1 MTGTAVRKTAVRP
14 EAAAPGALL
23 PGSGALPPEPG
34 AVPSEPGTVPSGP
47 GARLAALFDPGSLLF
62 LVPAGDCGAVSGA
75 GTLAGTPAAGFAN
88 DPRVQGGAMGS
99 AGCAAI
105 VAAYEH
111 ALSRGVPVI
120 GLWHSGG
127 ARLRE
132 GAASLHAVGTVFNA
146 MTQASGLVP
155 QISVVLGPAA
165 GGAAY
170 GPALTDIVIMAK
182 AASIFVTGPNVVR
195 SVTGE
200 DVDMARLGGPDPHSR
215 RSGLAHLL
223 AASGQEALSLAR
235 RTALL
240 LAEQGKVDLAALASG
255 GSAPVPA
262 PAGRGPGPVPA
273 PANSPGCGVRSLL
286 RSLLDG
292 PGLELH
298 PAWAA
303 SLVTV
308 LGRLAGR
315 TVGVVA
321 SDPERLG
328 GCLDAAAA
336 DKAAR
341 FVRMCD
347 AFGVPLIV
355 LVNTP
360 GYLPGTAQER
370 GGLARRGAKLMH
382 AFAAAVVPRV
392 TVVTGDAYGSAAV
405 TLNSRALGA
414 TRVFAW
420 PGARFGPG
428 GDIPAASLADEVIHP
443 AATREAVARVIALA
457 PGGRGGHRNIP
468 L

>member
-1 MTGTAVRKTAVRP
+1 MTDTAVSRTAVRP
-14 EAAAPGALL
+14 EAAA
-23 PGSGALPPEPG
+23 SGTPPD
-34 AVPSEPGTVPSGP
+34 SGTVPTEP
-47 GARLAALFDPGSLLF
+47 GARLAALFDPGSLRF
-62 LVPAGDCGAVSGA
+62 LVPPGDCGAVSGT

-105 VAAYEH
+105 VAAYQQ
-111 ALSRGVPVI
+111 ALSVGVPVI

-182 AASIFVTGPNVVR
+182 AASIFVTGPGVVR

-240 LAEQGKVDLAALASG
+240 LAEQGKVDLAAVTGPL
-255 GSAPVPA
+255 PA
-262 PAGRGPGPVPA
+262 PG
-273 PANSPGCGVRSLL
+273 GCPERGVRSLL
-286 RSLLDG
+286 QSLLDG
-292 PGLELH
+292 PGLGLH

-303 SLVTV
+303 SIVTV

-321 SDPERLG
+321 SDPSRLG

-428 GDIPAASLADEVIHP
+428 GDGPAAALADEIIHP

-457 PGGRGGHRNIP
+457 PCGRGAHRNIP

>member
-1 MTGTAVRKTAVRP
+1 VTNTIGVNTIGVQTAVRR
-14 EAAAPGALL
+14 EAATC
-23 PGSGALPPEPG
+23 GALPPE
-34 AVPSEPGTVPSGP
+34 P
-47 GARLAALFDPGSLLF
+47 GARLAALFDPGSLRF
-62 LVPAGDCGAVSGA
+62 LVPPGDCGAVSGA
-75 GTLAGTPAAGFAN
+75 GTLAGTPAAAFAN
-88 DPRVQGGAMGS
+88 DPRVQGGAMGT

-105 VAAYEH
+105 VAAYER
-111 ALSRGVPVI
+111 ALSGGAPVI

-170 GPALTDIVIMAK
+170 GPALTDIVIMVRS
-182 AASIFVTGPNVVR
+182 ASIFVTGPGVVR

-200 DVDMARLGGPDPHSR
+200 DVDMARLGGPGPHSR

-223 AASGQEALSLAR
+223 AASAQEALSLAR
-235 RTALL
+235 RTGLL
-240 LAEQGKVDLAALASG
+240 LAEQGKVDLSAVTGRGPAA
-255 GSAPVPA
+255 VPA
-262 PAGRGPGPVPA
+262 PAG
-273 PANSPGCGVRSLL
+273 SPECDVKPLL
-286 RSLLDG
+286 RFLLDG

-321 SDPERLG
+321 SNPSRLG
-328 GCLDAAAA
+328 GFLDAAAA

-392 TVVTGDAYGSAAV
+392 TVVTGQAFGSAAV

-428 GDIPAASLADEVIHP
+428 RADGLADETIHP
-443 AATREAVARVIALA
+443 AATREAVARAIALA
-457 PGGRGGHRNIP
+457 PCGRGAHRNIP